1 MFLDDK
7 LYNYTIS
14 RQIDAPEDFE
24 ALMNELYKI
33 TEDHW
38 KPKMNEYM
46 GYADARREL
55 NRVFNAWNLFIKRL
69 EKEEYRFVRFIVK
82 NSYKISFMKN
92 ELAKE
97 IFSKNYGK

>member
-14 RQIDAPEDFE
+14 RQIDKPEDFE

-38 KPKMNEYM
+38 KPKMNEHM
-46 GYADARREL
+46 GYTDARREL
-55 NRVFNAWNLFIKRL
+55 KRVFNAWDLFIKRL
-69 EKEEYRFVRFIVK
+69 EKEEYPYIMFIIP

-92 ELAKE
+92 DLAKK
-97 IFSKNYGK
+97 IFTENYGK